1 MKALVTGATGFVGQ
15 ALVRR
20 LQAMGAEVIGLGRN
34 RLRLT
39 QLESQGV
46 RALYTDLADA
56 QAIHSVCQGQEVV
69 FHVAAFSSP
78 WGQAQDFYRSNVI
91 ATQNVIHAC
100 EEGGVKRLVHV
111 STPGIYFRYESRLDV
126 REDEPLPGQV
136 VNEYTRTKLLAE
148 GEIDRAF
155 ARGLPVITIRPRA
168 IFGPGDTSILPRLVD
183 RLEKGRLRVI
193 GDGKNIT
200 DLTYIENVVDA
211 LLLCATSPQTTLGKK
226 YNITNGTP
234 VKMWEMIEKL
244 CQALGYEFPRRS
256 ISYNSALAAATFLE
270 IIYALLPG
278 NPEPPFTRYVVGL
291 LAKSTTL
298 DISAA
303 RQELG
308 YQPRVSNEEGFAE
321 FVRWWKDTHP

>member
-20 LQAMGAEVIGLGRN
+20 LQAMGAEVTGLGRN

-39 QLESQGV
+39 QLDSQGV
-46 RALYTDLADA
+46 RTIYADLADA
-56 QAIHSVCQGQEVV
+56 QTVRSVCQGQEVV
-69 FHVAAFSSP
+69 FHAGALSSP
-78 WGQAQDFYRSNVI
+78 WGRAQDFYRSNVI
-91 ATQNVIHAC
+91 GTQNVIQAC
-100 EEGGVKRLVHV
+100 EEAGVKRLVHV
-111 STPGIYFRYESRLDV
+111 STPGIYFRYASRLNV

-155 ARGLPVITIRPRA
+155 ARGFPVITIRPRA

-211 LLLCATSPQTTLGKK
+211 LILCATSPQTTLGKK
-226 YNITNGTP
+226 YNISNGEP
-234 VKMWEMIEKL
+234 VLMWEMIERL
-244 CQALGYEFPRRS
+244 CDELGYDFPQQR
-256 ISYNSALAAATFLE
+256 ISYEVALTAAAFLE
-270 IIYALLPG
+270 TLYARLPG
-278 NPEPPFTRYVVGL
+278 RPEPPFTRYVVGL

-303 RQELG
+303 RREIG
-308 YQPRVSNEEGFAE
+308 YQPHVSNEEGFVE
-321 FVRWWKDTHP
+321 FVRWWKDTH